1 MIQNKLFVY
10 LLILVMVSFSCTST
24 ITNNEEE
31 VLKNEKLVNV
41 DIRSKLIIAHRG
53 FSELYP
59 ENSFVAFDSAIVH
72 EADFVEFDIIF
83 SKDMVPVIM
92 HDEFLGRTTN
102 VEEVYGKNLKVSEL
116 NSCQLKN
123 LKIDYNIRGNSFK
136 NSDLKIPFFEEM
148 LERYGNKIGLFINVK
163 DWNSAGL
170 NKMNLLLK
178 QYEIRPEMVFF
189 ENNRSYN
196 PPSSF
201 PSWVLIFKS
210 QIPAITTPKE
220 IGCLT
225 NAVGLEM
232 NPNILSDAE
241 YFSAMNRLVI
251 IWTVHSVDDMQKTL
265 SSNYVTGIMTDK
277 VDQAVKIRKTI
288 NMGGQ

>member
-1 MIQNKLFVY
+1 MIYAKMIVY
-10 LLILVMVSFSCTST
+10 LFAFILLGFSCKTT

-31 VLKNEKLVNV
+31 LLKNEKLVNV
-41 DIRSKLIIAHRG
+41 EIGSKLIIAHRG

-59 ENSFVAFDSAIVH
+59 ENSFISFDSAIVH
-72 EADFVEFDIIF
+72 KADFIEFDIIF

-102 VEEVYGKNLKVSEL
+102 VEEIYGKNLKVSEL
-116 NSCQLKN
+116 TSCQLKN
-123 LKIDYNIRGNSFK
+123 LKIDYNLRGNSFK
-136 NSDLKIPFFEEM
+136 NNDLKIPFFED
-148 LERYGNKIGLFINVK
+148 LVERYGNKIGFFINVK
-163 DWNSAGL
+163 DWNYSGL
-170 NKMNLLLK
+170 NKMNLLLQ

-189 ENNRSYN
+189 ENNNNYN
-196 PPSSF
+196 PPSTF

-210 QIPAITTPKE
+210 QIPLINQPNE

-241 YFSAMNRLVI
+241 KFSKMNRLVI

-265 SSNYVTGIMTDK
+265 SSNFVTGIMTDK
-277 VDQAVKIRKTI
+277 VDQAVKVRNSI
-288 NMGGQ
+288 NVGD